1 MNNHSQMLEIVN
13 GFKKVL
19 ELRKNVLQCL
29 CNYGVQTEG
38 WLKAELLCFLDT
50 QKTSGDLRDFDREV
64 KFGLGKKKIDFKLT
78 NTNDEDAWVELKHWL
93 IGHQKGTKYD
103 ASFYFKDKR
112 KAAIKSDVEKLK
124 QVSGN
129 KYLIILT
136 TANPGTDA
144 WFEGVKQ
151 FNDKFA
157 PLSVTPLTEPKDF
170 PMHYFSGLLSVE

>member
-38 WLKAELLCFLDT
+38 WLKAELLYFLET

-64 KFGLGKKKIDFKLT
+64 KFGLGRKKIDFKLT

-93 IGHQKGTKYD
+93 IGHQRGTKYD
-103 ASFYFKDKR
+103 ASFYCQ
-112 KAAIKSDVEKLK
+112 
-124 QVSGN
+124 QVC
-129 KYLIILT
+129 
-136 TANPGTDA
+136 
-144 WFEGVKQ
+144 
-151 FNDKFA
+151 
-157 PLSVTPLTEPKDF
+157 
-170 PMHYFSGLLSVE
+170 

>member
-38 WLKAELLCFLDT
+38 WLKAELLYFLDT
-50 QKTSGDLRDFDREV
+50 LKASGDLRDFDREV
-64 KFGLGKKKIDFKLT
+64 EFGQGGKKIDIKLT
-78 NTNDEDAWVELKHWL
+78 DTNDEDAWVELKHWL
-93 IGHQKGTKYD
+93 IGDQRGRRFG
-103 ASFYFKDKR
+103 ASFYFKDNEKG
-112 KAAIKSDVEKLK
+112 IKSDVEKLK
-124 QVSGN
+124 QISGN

-157 PLSVTPLTEPKDF
+157 PLNVTPLTEPKDY